1 MDKFDLAKLLSDVSS
16 LNTEPGREQIEYI
29 DIAHLK
35 SDERNFYKIEG
46 IENLMSSIELLGL
59 QQPVRVRE
67 AETGYVIV
75 SGHRRTEALRRLV
88 AEGKEDYK
96 DVPCIVEADI
106 SSPELQELRL
116 IYANSDTRALSSAEL
131 AQQAARVEELLYK
144 LQEQGIEFPGRMR
157 DHVAQA
163 CNLSRSKLARLK
175 AIDNNLAQELR
186 GHYESGKLN
195 ETSAYALSQLPDED
209 QVLIHDYLVAR
220 KYLYEGAIRQMSA
233 NLDRARQLDCPA
245 DIRGGKCEHS
255 ASLARM
261 LHRNGYEGYEHCIK
275 VGCCHNCPNIASC
288 PSVCAKCADAAT
300 LAKQAK
306 KEAAAKEKAEQMARD
321 AEPIAQLIKL
331 WERYGEARDAAGLST
346 AELYGIISNG
356 GILSANQVADR
367 EAKEQGATLHRF
379 SPIPYSHRMML
390 EDVKAIR
397 AAAAALDCSID
408 YLLCRTDE
416 PRESRL
422 DTGHSWLRGC
432 PNCSGEFL
440 VKLDCAGSVLKR
452 IAYYDHSLNRF
463 YFSKGGNIIDAE
475 CLGWYPLP
483 YDEEEKDE
491 R

>member
-29 DIAHLK
+29 DIARLK

-88 AEGKEDYK
+88 AEGKEDYR
-96 DVPCIVEADI
+96 DVPCIVEADV

-163 CNLSRSKLARLK
+163 CNLSRTKLARLK

-186 GHYESGKLN
+186 GRYESGKLN

-209 QVLIHDYLVAR
+209 QVLIHDYLDA
-220 KYLYEGAIRQMSA
+220 KHSLHEQNIKKMHC
-233 NLDRARQLDCPA
+233 NLETARQLDCPA
-245 DIRGGKCEHS
+245 DICGGKCEH
-255 ASLARM
+255 AATLARR
-261 LHRNGYEGYEHCIK
+261 LHRYGYEGYEHCIK
-275 VGCCHNCPNIASC
+275 TGCCYNCPNIDSC
-288 PSVCAKCADAAT
+288 STVCARCSDSAK
-300 LAKQAK
+300 LAKQQK
-306 KEAAAKEKAEQMARD
+306 KDEAARKKAEEAARD
-321 AEPIAQLIKL
+321 AEPIAQISML
-331 WERYGEARDAAGLST
+331 WKRYGEARASAGLST
-346 AELYGIISNG
+346 AELYEIISNG
-356 GILSANQVADR
+356 VTLLPDQIAAREKHEAGTSLSR
-367 EAKEQGATLHRF
+367 YSSL
-379 SPIPYSHRMML
+379 PYSYRMTL
-390 EDVKAIR
+390 EDIKAVS

-408 YLLCRTDE
+408 YLFCRTDE

-440 VKLDCAGSVLKR
+440 VKLDCAGNVLKR

-475 CLGWYPLP
+475 CIGWYPLP
-483 YDEEEKDE
+483 EEESNE

>member
-1 MDKFDLAKLLSDVSS
+1 MAKFNLADLLSDMPDV
-16 LNTEPGREQIEYI
+16 NTEPGREQIEYI
-29 DIAHLK
+29 DIDHLK
-35 SDERNFYKIEG
+35 SDERNFYRIEG

-67 AETGYVIV
+67 ADVGYVIV

-88 AEGKEDYK
+88 AEGKDSYRG
-96 DVPCIVEADI
+96 VPCIVETEA

-116 IYANSDTRALSSAEL
+116 IYANSDTRTLSSAEL
-131 AQQAARVEELLYK
+131 QQQAARVEELLYK
-144 LQEQGIEFPGRMR
+144 LQEQGVEFPGRMR

-163 CNLSRSKLARLK
+163 CNISKSKLARLK
-175 AIDNNLAQELR
+175 AIDNNLAPQLKGR
-186 GHYESGKLN
+186 YTSGALN
-195 ETSAYALSQLPDED
+195 ETSAYALSQLPEED

-220 KYLYEGAIRQMSA
+220 KYLYESAIRQMSA

-245 DIRGGKCEHS
+245 DIRGGKCEHA
-255 ASLARM
+255 ASLARR
-261 LHRNGYEGYEHCIK
+261 LHRNGHEGYEHCIK

-306 KEAAAKEKAEQMARD
+306 KEAAAKEKAEQAARD
-321 AEPIAQLIKL
+321 AEPIAQLTKL

-356 GILSANQVADR
+356 VILSANQVADR
-367 EAKEQGATLHRF
+367 EAKEQGATLHRY
-379 SPIPYSHRMML
+379 SQIPYSHRMIL
-390 EDVKAIR
+390 EDVKAIS
-397 AAAAALDCSID
+397 AAAAVLDCSID

-422 DTGHSWLRGC
+422 NTGRTWRKNH
-432 PNCSGEFL
+432 PDYSGEFL
-440 VKLDCAGSVLKR
+440 VKMDCSGTILKR
-452 IAYYDHSLNRF
+452 IAYYDHVLDNF
-463 YFSKGGNIIDAE
+463 YFSRGGNMIDAE

-483 YDEEEKDE
+483 YDEEEDNG
-491 R
+491 